1 MSGQQPSDGGTG
13 RDAWL
18 ARGDEQDGVRVVA
31 KEPPQV
37 RAGERTRRLRVGAA
51 LALSILSGVAFVV
64 VYVAWPN
71 EYRAPTDPDDW
82 VYLLYTPLLGI
93 TFGCLLLSLGLGTIS
108 YVRSFYPDETAVQE
122 RSDGPSS
129 EEQRG
134 TATAR
139 FAEAGEDTGFGRR
152 SLLRR
157 LGLGGI
163 GVAGL
168 VSGVVAVGG
177 FVKDPW
183 RGGDDA
189 PLWTTAW
196 RPVGG
201 ETVYLRVATGDPSE
215 IVRIRP
221 DDMAPGSLV
230 SVVPFRESERDDP
243 KSLEEAEHRAD
254 SPAML
259 IRLPAGTPVVQAP
272 GQEDFHAGEFYAY
285 SKLCTHLGCPAA
297 LYDAVRSLIECPC
310 HQSVFRLTEYAR
322 PVFGPAT
329 RPLPQLPIAVDAQG
343 YFVARGDFSDPVG
356 PGFWEVRAGMH

>member
-1 MSGQQPSDGGTG
+1 MN

-37 RAGERTRRLRVGAA
+37 RAGERARSVRVGVA
-51 LALSILSGVAFVV
+51 LALSILFGAAFVA
-64 VYVAWPN
+64 VYVAWPD
-71 EYRAPTDPDDW
+71 EYRPPTDQGHW
-82 VYLLYTPLLGI
+82 VYLLYTPLLGV
-93 TFGCLLLSLGLGTIS
+93 TFAGVLLSLGLGAIS
-108 YVRSFYPDETAVQE
+108 YVRSFYPEETAVQE
-122 RSDGPSS
+122 RSDGPSPD
-129 EEQRG
+129 ERRG

-139 FAEAGEDTGFGRR
+139 FAEAGEDTGIGRR

-157 LGLGGI
+157 LAVGGI

-168 VSGVVAVGG
+168 VSGLVAVGG
-177 FVKDPW
+177 FVTNPW
-183 RGGDDA
+183 RGRDQA
-189 PLWTTAW
+189 AQWTTGW
-196 RPVGG
+196 RPAGG

-221 DDMAPGSLV
+221 EDMAPGSML

-243 KSLEEAEHRAD
+243 KSLEDAEHRAD

-259 IRLPAGTPVVQAP
+259 IRLPTGTPVVQAP

-285 SKLCTHLGCPAA
+285 SKLCTHLGCPAG
-297 LYDAVRSLIECPC
+297 LYDAMRSIVECPC
-310 HQSVFRLTEYAR
+310 HQSVFALTEYAR
-322 PVFGPAT
+322 PMFGPAT
-329 RPLPQLPIAVDAQG
+329 RPLPQLPIAVDEQG

-356 PGFWEVRAGMH
+356 PGFWEVRAGMR